1 MKIQVE
7 VEIFDDPEYC
17 HDEKIEC
24 YYLEEF
30 ACRLYRTI
38 IQCGKHKCPQCKEAM
53 SKAERIK
60 KDFDI
65 TNPMGEEKHS
75 LEKVSTHQ
83 PNIKDRHDIK
93 VHEPGGKYY
102 NNLNEVA
109 NG

>member
-7 VEIFDDPEYC
+7 VEIFNDPEYC

-38 IQCGKHKCPQCKEAM
+38 IQCGKHKCPQCKEAWQ
-53 SKAERIK
+53 KAQQGK
-60 KDFDI
+60 FKPLYKNFK
-65 TNPMGEEKHS
+65 TGES
-75 LEKVSTHQ
+75 QL
-83 PNIKDRHDIK
+83 
-93 VHEPGGKYY
+93 GGECPEGYEY
-102 NNLNEVA
+102 VGVVLNETSGNLGELNLNEVA